1 MRAIGDFW
9 AKAGGGN
16 IQRSIII
23 FGYPISEPFDEQN
36 APAPAGDGQ
45 THRVQYFERYRLEY
59 HPENADP
66 FKVQLGLLGV
76 TQADKDGLDPALRA
90 PEPSGKPPADC
101 IGQGP
106 CAGQPLARSYADVH
120 VGDRGQGYG
129 FNVDGSGLD
138 AGGKD
143 AMFGKVYGAGF
154 GWVRQQVRWSS
165 YEPAKGQF
173 GNDYVANVDAF
184 VNAATSA
191 GVNVMLSP
199 VSSPSWTGAANG
211 GLPPNP
217 QDFADFIGFMA
228 NRYKGKIAAYEVWNE
243 QNYAVET
250 GGAVNLDD
258 PAAPYLPVLKAGYQ
272 TLKAVDPKITVVF
285 GGMTPTSTVNAG
297 VAIDEVQYLQKMYR
311 QHPEV
316 KNYYDVLG
324 AHPGS
329 NCNPPD
335 NSYPDNPATNP
346 CGTDPDGTR
355 SYTTNNAFYFK
366 RILEMRAVM
375 EQNGESG
382 KKMWLTETG
391 WDSSANPPDAY
402 KYARYVSDQQQG
414 QYLARAFDLGKSYP
428 WMGVM
433 FVWNLNFQV
442 TTSPSDEKY
451 GWGVVNRRLVAP
463 RVLLCARRD
472 GQVAALVLR
481 RRPVQPT
488 KRGPSPSFVL
498 PRAAPII
505 RRPCV

>member
-1 MRAIGDFW
+1 
-9 AKAGGGN
+9 
-16 IQRSIII
+16 
-23 FGYPISEPFDEQN
+23 
-36 APAPAGDGQ
+36 
-45 THRVQYFERYRLEY
+45 
-59 HPENADP
+59 
-66 FKVQLGLLGV
+66 VQLGLLGV
-76 TQADKDGLDPALRA
+76 TQADKDNLDPALRT
-90 PEPSGKPPADC
+90 PEPPNQPPTDC

-106 CAGQPLARSYADVH
+106 CTGQPLARSYANVH
-120 VGDRGQGYG
+120 VGDQGQGYG
-129 FNVDGSGLD
+129 FNVDGAGLD
-138 AGGKD
+138 ASGKD
-143 AMFGKVYGAGF
+143 IMFGKVYGAGF

-165 YEPAKGQF
+165 YEPTKGQF
-173 GNDYVANVDAF
+173 GNDYVANLDAF

-199 VSSPSWTGAANG
+199 VSAPSWTGAANG

-228 NRYKGKIAAYEVWNE
+228 NRYKGKIAAYEIWNE
-243 QNYAVET
+243 ENYAVET
-250 GGAVNLDD
+250 GGSVNLND

-297 VAIDEVQYLQKMYR
+297 VAIDEVQYLQKMYQ

-335 NSYPDNPATNP
+335 NSYPNNPATNP

-366 RILEMRAVM
+366 RILDVRAAM
-375 EQNGESG
+375 EQNGEGG

-414 QYLARAFDLGKSYP
+414 QYLVRAFDLGKSYP

-442 TTSPSDEKY
+442 TTSGPSDEKY
-451 GWGVVNRRLVAP
+451 GWGILNS
-463 RVLLCARRD
+463 D
-472 GQVAALVLR
+472 W
-481 RRPVQPT
+481 
-488 KRGPSPSFVL
+488 S
-498 PRAAPII
+498 PRAAYYALSTM
-505 RRPCV
+505 VK